1 MWVEQGPTRSC
12 PAEKN
17 AIPHPCR
24 IPDDSP
30 ILAAGSQLVG
40 SGTATGAGGPGR
52 HAWLDAH
59 CLNQKVTELP
69 SHRVS
74 RQMQPR
80 ICGQLTT
87 SVGKANCNASAILV
101 VPYTVPVCGVLLSY

>member
-1 MWVEQGPTRSC
+1 MLLLINDTPY
-12 PAEKN
+12 
-17 AIPHPCR
+17 
-24 IPDDSP
+24 
-30 ILAAGSQLVG
+30 ILCARLTSKLC
-40 SGTATGAGGPGR
+40 S
-52 HAWLDAH
+52 H

-101 VPYTVPVCGVLLSY
+101 IPYTVPVCGVLLSY